1 MYLPLQLI
9 IVFIITAIIMTTYEV
24 IKEFIFEGALT
35 PWQSHTITV
44 IVTSTIAVI
53 TAYLIRSHI
62 LSIYS
67 KEKEI
72 EAKEQSLAS
81 YQLTLAAVNHIV
93 NNVINYLQLVRV
105 DIDENGKL
113 NEETLKLLE
122 ESIEEA
128 NEQMDILNKIQ
139 TPSEPESYKE
149 IYPK

>member
-1 MYLPLQLI
+1 M
-9 IVFIITAIIMTTYEV
+9 VFIITAIIMTTYEV

-44 IVTSTIAVI
+44 IITSTIAVI
-53 TAYLIRSHI
+53 TAYLMRSHI

-72 EAKEQSLAS
+72 EAKEQSLSS

-93 NNVINYLQLVRV
+93 NNVINYLQLVRI

-113 NEETLKLLE
+113 NEETLKLIE
-122 ESIEEA
+122 ESIKEA
-128 NEQMDILNKIQ
+128 NEQMDILNKIK
-139 TPSEPESYKE
+139 TPSKPESYKE